1 MMSCAPPDWLRRAA
15 SALSMS
21 LLAACA
27 GLEPPGGRPDSPE
40 GGPLAMD
47 PAVCRIVD
55 TRAGSE
61 VSEASLLRRFRETRT
76 LLLGENHDN
85 PHHHRLRGR
94 WLADWA
100 SGADAGDADG
110 VDAGGTGA
118 GAGDA
123 DDRGAGSQGM
133 DARDAGA
140 GEAED
145 ARDAGGKGADARGA
159 EAVGGVPARIVF
171 EHLDREHDAAL
182 ARAQRQQSAGPA
194 EQWLQAARFD
204 AGAWQGEDYRPLFD
218 AAFGVARRH
227 GVHWVAG
234 NFSRASARAVM
245 MQGAPVDPSLLALRD
260 RADWDA
266 AAGES
271 LLAAVRAGHCHALPD
286 EALGPMVAAQRLRDA
301 ALALPLQQAPGRSL
315 LLAGNAH
322 VDRRYGVPR
331 YLDAARRQQALVVG
345 FEPMP
350 GMQAGES
357 ACPVA
362 AADDAP
368 QAWRARAAELRAA
381 YDVVVFTPPPPQAV
395 DHCAAFRAMLRV
407 SRPGAGAP
415 PRFSSCPGC

>member
-1 MMSCAPPDWLRRAA
+1 
-15 SALSMS
+15 MS

-27 GLEPPGGRPDSPE
+27 GLGPPDGRPDSPE
-40 GGPLAMD
+40 GGAAGTD

-55 TRAGSE
+55 TRSGG
-61 VSEASLLRRFRETRT
+61 VISEASLLRRFGETRT

-100 SGADAGDADG
+100 RGADAGDADG
-110 VDAGGTGA
+110 IDAGGAGA

-140 GEAED
+140 GQAD

-159 EAVGGVPARIVF
+159 EAVGRVPARLVF

-182 ARAQRQQSAGPA
+182 AKVQRHHPAGPA
-194 EQWLQAARFD
+194 ERWLQAARLD
-204 AGAWQGEDYRPLFD
+204 AQAWQGEGYRFLFY
-218 AAFGVARRH
+218 AAFGAARRH

-245 MQGAPVDPSLLALRD
+245 MHGAPVDPSLLALRD

-266 AAGES
+266 AARES